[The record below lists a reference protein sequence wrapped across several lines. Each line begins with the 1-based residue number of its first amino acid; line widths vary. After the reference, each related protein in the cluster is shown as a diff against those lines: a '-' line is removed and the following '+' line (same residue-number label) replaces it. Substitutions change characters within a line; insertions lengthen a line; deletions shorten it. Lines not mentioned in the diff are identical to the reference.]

1 MDSCLNYVF
10 SILYLLVT
18 LDRINIG
25 IGNIGSFPLNK
36 YEEGMH
42 CIAIVPL
49 PFSLSLPHPFSDQS
63 NIHCLSYD
71 HFVSSN
77 EEFVSLIHLTQY
89 CVMPTG

>member
-25 IGNIGSFPLNK
+25 IGNIGSFPLNE

-42 CIAIVPL
+42 CTFTFFFVLTAPILL
-49 PFSLSLPHPFSDQS
+49 PIEYSLPHSENLASKFPALRITRLLF
-63 NIHCLSYD
+63 LYLL
-71 HFVSSN
+71 F
-77 EEFVSLIHLTQY
+77 
-89 CVMPTG
+89 